1 MAPAAFPLP
10 WAKWQPTA
18 TAVEA
23 TVVGGFTDSGF
34 AEIYYKNES
43 VGLLELSFLHDGLP
57 PMELEA
63 EWSAPSIVT
72 QTPGDMPLK
81 EILLAA
87 LADPN
92 VSSRENLVR
101 QYDHEVLGSS
111 IIKPFVGVL
120 ADAPSDGAVF
130 KPRYDSYRG
139 LTVTHGICP
148 RYGDTDTYDMAAC
161 AVDEALRAHVALG
174 GDPDYTA
181 ALDNFCWPDPVV
193 SKSNPDGRYKLAQL
207 VRSAK
212 GLHDTCIAY
221 GIPLISG
228 KDSMKNDAFSG
239 DSKISIRPTLLIS
252 LMGIIPDIRRAI
264 TTDFKQPGN
273 IIFVLGE
280 TRAEYG
286 GSILEKITGRKLGA
300 CPRVIPDAALPL
312 YRVVF
317 RAVKEGLI
325 QSCHD
330 LADGGLAVSLVE
342 SALGGRLGC
351 TVSLSDMA
359 GTLKKNIDPLLLL
372 FSETPSRFIVS
383 VKPEDV
389 CSFRSLLSGFP
400 FAELGKVESHDSIVI
415 KHLGNE
421 LLSLGLDKALAAW
434 KGML

>member
-1 MAPAAFPLP
+1 
-10 WAKWQPTA
+10 
-18 TAVEA
+18 
-23 TVVGGFTDSGF
+23 
-34 AEIYYKNES
+34 
-43 VGLLELSFLHDGLP
+43 
-57 PMELEA
+57 
-63 EWSAPSIVT
+63 
-72 QTPGDMPLK
+72 
-81 EILLAA
+81 
-87 LADPN
+87 
-92 VSSRENLVR
+92 
-101 QYDHEVLGSS
+101 
-111 IIKPFVGVL
+111 
-120 ADAPSDGAVF
+120 
-130 KPRYDSYRG
+130 
-139 LTVTHGICP
+139 
-148 RYGDTDTYDMAAC
+148 
-161 AVDEALRAHVALG
+161 
-174 GDPDYTA
+174 
-181 ALDNFCWPDPVV
+181 
-193 SKSNPDGRYKLAQL
+193 
-207 VRSAK
+207 
-212 GLHDTCIAY
+212 
-221 GIPLISG
+221 
-228 KDSMKNDAFSG
+228 MKNDAFSG

-389 CSFRSLLSGFP
+389 CSFRSLLSGFS